1 MYTNGTKNNAGRSVN
16 YPKYWE
22 IYNNTDNTLY
32 LDGLCIAQA
41 HGNSTSKNPCE
52 LYTKYQNE
60 ATYASRIARLDGT
73 HGVTQNIPLE
83 AGKSIVIAWNAHNF
97 IVPEDTEGAQ
107 DKCTMNV
114 DLSGADYEIESTA
127 YFWNKY
133 GDNTNVPNLKAVYDC
148 MPTAGFLQ
156 MGQAVFIFFA
166 TEDEIDGWETGT
178 DATSY
183 TIASQQNLPAKRV
196 PNSIVIDAVE
206 TVTTGAA
213 QQKRIPDALDAK
225 GIESLWNMGYIFDRK
240 VQYVAA
246 DGRKVLLDTN
256 NSSNDFVAVGS
267 SDPENYDGSHLVIKN
282 YDAPEIQPG
291 HKK

>member
-1 MYTNGTKNNAGRSVN
+1 
-16 YPKYWE
+16 
-22 IYNNTDNTLY
+22 
-32 LDGLCIAQA
+32 
-41 HGNSTSKNPCE
+41 
-52 LYTKYQNE
+52 
-60 ATYASRIARLDGT
+60 
-73 HGVTQNIPLE
+73 
-83 AGKSIVIAWNAHNF
+83 
-97 IVPEDTEGAQ
+97 
-107 DKCTMNV
+107 MNV

-148 MPTAGFLQ
+148 MPNAGFLQ

-183 TIASQQNLPAKRV
+183 IIESQRNWPAKRV